1 MTGEQ
6 NIASLGVAG
15 LSHAYETGAL
25 TPVDVFAAYKR
36 RIDAFNSKL
45 NAFLNVRLEQA
56 AKEAEASSIRWRE
69 GRPLSSI
76 DGIPF
81 GAKANI
87 AVDGLPWHGGIG
99 AYRDRIASEDA
110 ACIGRLRA
118 AGAIP
123 LGILNMH
130 EGALGATTDNEHFG
144 RCANPWGQN
153 LTPGGSSG
161 GSGAAVA
168 AGLCAFSLGTDTMGS
183 VRIPSAYC
191 GIAGLKP
198 SFSAVPEGGLIELS
212 STLDHIGPHALRA
225 EDLTPVLEVLSGS
238 TLKDAPTETRVGIAR
253 WGDAVEVEASI
264 AEGFRQACDLIKSI
278 GVVKDI
284 DISGFSFGALRRRG
298 LLVSEIEGYAAH
310 SAALKKN
317 PEGFS
322 DTFRGLLLWGADQ
335 PKGKIEGAY
344 GALREAADQFDALFE
359 YVDVIVV
366 PTAPQGPFPFGAEV
380 PANQA
385 DFTCIA
391 NFAGAPAVAVP
402 ATSDGAPPASIQFIA
417 RKGADQI
424 ALAAAVDFEKARGAA
439 AKAPGYF

>member
-1 MTGEQ
+1 MTSDQ
-6 NIASLGVAG
+6 DIASLGVAG

-25 TPVDVFAAYKR
+25 TPADVLSAYAR
-36 RIDAFNSKL
+36 RIDAFNPTL
-45 NAFLNVRLEQA
+45 NAFLNVRLEPA

-69 GRPLSSI
+69 KRPLSPI

-87 AVDGLPWHGGIG
+87 AVKGLPWHGGIG
-99 AYRDRIASEDA
+99 AYDKRVSAEDA
-110 ACIGRLRA
+110 ACIARLRA

-144 RCANPWGQN
+144 RCTNPWGEN

-168 AGLCAFSLGTDTMGS
+168 AGLCTFSLGTDTMGS

-198 SFSAVPEGGLIELS
+198 SFGAVPEAGLIELS
-212 STLDHIGPHALRA
+212 PTLDHIGPHALRA
-225 EDLTPVLEVLSGS
+225 EDLAPVFEVLSGTS
-238 TLKDAPTETRVGIAR
+238 LKGAPTEIRIGIAR

-264 AEGFRQACDLIKSI
+264 AEGFRRASDLIKST
-278 GVVKDI
+278 GAVKDI

-298 LLVSEIEGYAAH
+298 LLVSEVEGFAAH
-310 SAALKKN
+310 SDTLKKN

-335 PKGKIEGAY
+335 PIEKVDDAY
-344 GALREAADQFDALFE
+344 STLREAADQFDALFDD
-359 YVDVIVV
+359 VDVIVA
-366 PTAPQGPFPFGAEV
+366 PTAPQGPFPFGAGI

-391 NFAGAPAVAVP
+391 NFAGAPAVAIP
-402 ATSDGAPPASIQFIA
+402 ATPDGAPPVSIQFIA
-417 RKGADQI
+417 RNGADHI
-424 ALAAAVDFEKARGAA
+424 ALAAAKAFEKARGSTAT
-439 AKAPGYF
+439 APGYF